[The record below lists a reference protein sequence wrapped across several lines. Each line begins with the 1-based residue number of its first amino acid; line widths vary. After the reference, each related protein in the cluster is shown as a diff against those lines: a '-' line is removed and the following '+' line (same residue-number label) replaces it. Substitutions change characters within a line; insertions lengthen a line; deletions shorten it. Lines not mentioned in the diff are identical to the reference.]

1 MGVTAGEFLFWGGG
15 CEVHAVPRI
24 TARHTTTHNH
34 SVTDDVLVVGTTEV
48 PGLGLDFRSGACR
61 FCATEAAIGA
71 FPLLTCLPCPRGC
84 LAVFLY
90 TFLRPVATT
99 TLALLSELLLS
110 ELDSD
115 DVEDVPPIL
124 QLVPTASER
133 GEKIK
138 SGPQVRKVAT

>member
-1 MGVTAGEFLFWGGG
+1 M
-15 CEVHAVPRI
+15 HAVPRI

-34 SVTDDVLVVGTTEV
+34 SVTDDVLVVGTTED
-48 PGLGLDFRSGACR
+48 PGLGLNFRSRACR
-61 FCATEAAIGA
+61 FYATEAAIGA
-71 FPLLTCLPCPRGC
+71 FPLLTLPCPRGC

-115 DVEDVPPIL
+115 DVKDVPPIL